1 MTKAIVV
8 TGCDA
13 AHYEL
18 ATDLLA
24 SLRDACGE
32 AVTIGFIHVGDVP
45 VPSAI
50 ETVADHLFHVSDD
63 RFLSDQRRG
72 FRLAYLGIKA
82 RLPEFFPGYEVYIW
96 LDGDTWVQ
104 NAAGLGQIVESA
116 QYADICMHPERDP
129 NYTIQDHSRVYLRYV
144 YELLYGPDEAN
155 RYVDHASINSG
166 VFAAKATSPLWR
178 LWQEALED
186 VRARAGD
193 RADIHFSDQI
203 PLHRLVVSGQLTL
216 APLRA
221 VNNWLTMLSL
231 PAVNFERKR
240 LLAPTYPFE
249 EINII
254 HLIGDTKHKRYRL
267 GDSGREITFRYRDIK
282 ALFGD

>member
-1 MTKAIVV
+1 MTKTIVV

-32 AVTIGFIHVGDVP
+32 AVTIGFIHIGDDLVP
-45 VPSAI
+45 PEIVSKTDAM
-50 ETVADHLFHVSDD
+50 VHVSDD
-63 RFLSDQRRG
+63 PLLSGQRRG
-72 FRLAYLGIKA
+72 FRLAYLGVKP
-82 RLPEFFPGYEVYIW
+82 RMPEYFPGYDTYIW

-104 NAAGLGQIVESA
+104 NVVGLDQLIHCAGL
-116 QYADICMHPERDP
+116 ADICMHPELDP
-129 NYTIQDHSRVYLRYV
+129 NYFAQFYPRQYMYDVYASI
-144 YELLYGPDEAN
+144 YGPDEAIRCAGHHMLN
-155 RYVDHASINSG
+155 CG
-166 VFAAKATSPLWR
+166 VFAARASSPIWR
-178 LWQEALED
+178 LWSDALTDMVERSRGRDD
-186 VRARAGD
+186 VY
-193 RADIHFSDQI
+193 FSDQI

-254 HLIGDTKHKRYRL
+254 HLIGDTKHKHFRL

-282 ALFGD
+282 ALFGG